1 MQDRV
6 RGHMNWQQFTEQ
18 VARMRDERLLADGAR
33 IFAHHLAH
41 HSNPIHEELVEF
53 AAARGYEVAYD
64 GLVLDV

>member
-1 MQDRV
+1 MP
-6 RGHMNWQQFTEQ
+6 EQ
-18 VARMRDERLLADGAR
+18 VARMREERLLAEGAR

-41 HSNPIHEELVEF
+41 HSNPVHEELVVF